1 MIENKKGSGMMWLF
15 IVLALSWVV
24 FALWDKYPIIKQTV
38 DAVLNPTFGVLL
50 NFNIY
55 LGFAAIIAFTSLL
68 LTLSQ
73 KYLSD
78 QEQLRELKKEQK
90 YLQDEMKKYREH
102 PEKLLELQR
111 KQLEFFPKTMELTTK
126 PLLFTT
132 IPIILFFR
140 WFGNYL
146 TPIFGGWWILYYILG
161 SLIFSG
167 IFRKMFNVA

>member
-1 MIENKKGSGMMWLF
+1 MENKKGSGMIWLF
-15 IVLALSWVV
+15 VVLALSWGV
-24 FALWDKYPIIKQTV
+24 FALWDKYPVIKQTV

-50 NFNIY
+50 KFNVY

-73 KYLSD
+73 KFLSN
-78 QEQLRELKKEQK
+78 QEQLREMKKEQK
-90 YLQDEMKKYREH
+90 YLQEEMKKYRDH
-102 PEKLLELQR
+102 PEKLLELQK
-111 KQLEFFPKTMELTTK
+111 KQLEFFPRTMELTTK

-146 TPIFGGWWILYYILG
+146 DPIFGGWWILYYIIG